1 MAQTYLDNSATTRV
15 CRAAADKAYA
25 MMTET
30 YGNPSSLHSLG
41 FQAEQELTAARR
53 QVARMLGC
61 EPEEVYFTSGGT
73 EANNLALLGSVA
85 AHPHGCLNRRE

>member
-1 MAQTYLDNSATTRV
+1 MAAVYLDNSATTRV

-61 EPEEVYFTSGGT
+61 
-73 EANNLALLGSVA
+73 
-85 AHPHGCLNRRE
+85 